1 MGLGIGD
8 RVKSGQI
15 KMSKRTDFPAFLE
28 AMHGRCLLHVGHK
41 DADCDALGSAYAM
54 SRLLP
59 GDVGFAQG
67 IKASAR
73 DLAEWLE
80 LTPVIDPNPAA
91 YEYTILYDINSLTLL
106 GLPLPPRYALFD
118 HHVPGG
124 HRYSNFHSQ
133 LADRAEWCWV
143 RPVESTCSVLAD
155 LFLAH
160 NVPLNRKMEIALA
173 AGIVTDTVWLQ
184 LANAAAL
191 RRLAAVLEP
200 SSLYLEDVLTVI
212 DNPNRRASR
221 RAAVL
226 AAVRG
231 VQETLAGGWSI
242 LAAETDSHDHGFA
255 VIATLSRLGGDV
267 RAVSFPKGEKAMVMI
282 ECDEIVAERGG
293 IDLADLAA
301 EIAQTANTD
310 ETWGSRIW
318 GRVIA
323 PMSQRALLDRCVKA
337 VAQTLTTVKEDTVEG
352 AAALPSILEGT
363 GACDPARRR
372 RVEETRDRPIQND
385 AFHPMDETSARAV
398 LSWRYE
404 EPYTLYNTDPDEVEE
419 NVQALL
425 DPRNAYY
432 TLTNEEGEIEA
443 YCCFGPDARVPGGDY
458 SLEALDLGMSVR
470 PDLTGQGRGHTYVS
484 ALLNFARRTFAPAA
498 FRVTVAKFN
507 KRALRVWEKAG
518 FRPMQTFRRERDG
531 MAFVVLVREDK

>member
-1 MGLGIGD
+1 
-8 RVKSGQI
+8 
-15 KMSKRTDFPAFLE
+15 MSKRTEFPAFLE
-28 AMHGRCLLHVGHK
+28 AMHGRRLLHVGHK

-73 DLAEWLE
+73 DLAEWLG

-124 HRYSNFHSQ
+124 HRYSDFHSQ
-133 LADRAEWCWV
+133 LADGAEWCWV
-143 RPVESTCSVLAD
+143 RPVESTCSVLAE

-173 AGIVTDTVWLQ
+173 AGIVTDTAWLQ

-212 DNPNRRASR
+212 DSPNRRASR

-231 VQETLAGGWSI
+231 VQETLANGWSI
-242 LAAETDSHDHGFA
+242 LATETDSHDHGFA
-255 VIATLSRLGGDV
+255 AIAALRRLGGDV
-267 RAVSFPKGEKAMVMI
+267 VAVSFPKGEKAMVMT
-282 ECDEIVAERGG
+282 ECDRIVAEQAG
-293 IDLADLAA
+293 IDLADVAA
-301 EIAQTANTD
+301 EVAQTANTD

-323 PMSQRALLDRCVKA
+323 PMSQRALLELCVKA
-337 VAQTLTTVKEDTVEG
+337 VAQALTIAPEDNVT
-352 AAALPSILEGT
+352 
-363 GACDPARRR
+363 
-372 RVEETRDRPIQND
+372 
-385 AFHPMDETSARAV
+385 FHPMDETSARTV
-398 LSWRYE
+398 LGWRYE
-404 EPYTLYNTDPDEVEE
+404 EPYTLYNTDPSEVEE

-425 DPRNAYY
+425 NPRNAYY
-432 TLTNEEGEIEA
+432 TVTDEEGEIEA
-443 YCCFGPDARVPGGDY
+443 YCCFGPDAQVPGGDY
-458 SLEALDLGMSVR
+458 SLDALDLGMGVR
-470 PDLTGQGRGHTYVS
+470 PDLTGRGRGHTYVS
-484 ALLNFARRTFAPAA
+484 ALLNFARRTFAPAT
-498 FRVTVAKFN
+498 FRVTVAEFN

-518 FRPMQTFRRERDG
+518 FQPLQTFQRERDG
-531 MAFVVLVREDK
+531 MAFVVLVREDR